1 MNLHIASIS
10 NFQKWLSPKKK
21 KVVESFAWAINRQDL
36 KMTRFFGLSLYFP
49 FLALCPPFEM
59 AGAAEGEGGL
69 WPLGGFVE
77 GR

>member
-1 MNLHIASIS
+1 MNLHIATYPTFKSG
-10 NFQKWLSPKKK
+10 FHLKKK
-21 KVVESFAWAINRQDL
+21 KVVKSFAWAINRQDL